1 MIHRPSRRRRRSRVS
16 ILLALTASAGLAL
29 SGCVD
34 GDRSQTGDANVT
46 ECPWEADTSV
56 EAAVTIGWQRIPNG
70 DLVVKDQG
78 LLEACMPNATITWTD
93 FDSGANVVQAY
104 ASGDIDLALIG
115 NSPSVLAMSPENNL
129 DVDVVW
135 VHDVIGDAES
145 LIAKDPAVESLE
157 DLQGELIGVPFGST
171 AHYSLLQAILV
182 AGLDPSTD
190 FTITNLEPSAMPAAW
205 SSDGIA
211 AAWVWQPTQ
220 NELLSD
226 GGHLVLSSADTAAD
240 GYPTYDLGTAD
251 AAFVADNPEFMAQWA
266 TAQDYAVQLIRDD
279 PAAAAES
286 IAATLG
292 ISVDDATEQMAG
304 YTYLSAQEQAGED
317 YLGGGMASDLVNTAA
332 FLLEQGSIPETLP
345 DSEYADHVDPTPAQ
359 AAAG

>member
-1 MIHRPSRRRRRSRVS
+1 MSTKLSRRAGGALLLVS
-16 ILLALTASAGLAL
+16 AAALTL

-34 GDRSQTGDANVT
+34 DDRSQTGDASVSD
-46 ECPWEADTSV
+46 CPWEADESIDATVS
-56 EAAVTIGWQRIPNG
+56 IGWQRIPNG

-115 NSPSVLAMSPENNL
+115 NSPSVLAMSPDNNL

-135 VHDVIGDAES
+135 IHDVIGDAES
-145 LIAKDPAVESLE
+145 LIAKDPEVETLE

-205 SSDGIA
+205 TSDGIA

-220 NELLSD
+220 SELLSS

-240 GYPTYDLGTAD
+240 GYPTYDLGTA
-251 AAFVADNPEFMAQWA
+251 ASGFVADNPEFMAQWA
-266 TAQDYAVQLIRDD
+266 TAQNYAVELIADD
-279 PAAAAES
+279 PDTAAES
-286 IAATLG
+286 MAATLS
-292 ISVDDATEQMAG
+292 ITLEEATEQMAG
-304 YTYLSAQEQAGED
+304 YTYLTAAEQVSED
-317 YLGGGMASDLVNTAA
+317 YLGGGMATDLANTGA
-332 FLLEQGSIPETLP
+332 FLLEQGSIPQVLT
-345 DSEYADHVDPTPAQ
+345 DDEYAGHVDPTPAQ

>member
-1 MIHRPSRRRRRSRVS
+1 MSPINHRRTAGAA
-16 ILLALTASAGLAL
+16 LLAAVALTAA
-29 SGCVD
+29 GCVD
-34 GDRSQTGDANVT
+34 SGRSQTGDAAVD
-46 ECPWEADTSV
+46 ECPWEPDTSI
-56 EAAVTIGWQRIPNG
+56 EAEVSIGWQRIPNG
-70 DLVVKDQG
+70 DLVVKDLG
-78 LLEACMPNATITWTD
+78 LLEACMPNAQITWTE
-93 FDSGANVVQAY
+93 FDSGGKVVQAY

-115 NSPSVLAMSPENNL
+115 NSPSVLAMSPDNNL

-135 VHDVIGDAES
+135 IHDVIGEAES
-145 LIAKDPAVESLE
+145 LIAKDADVSSLE

-190 FTITNLEPSAMPAAW
+190 FTITNLEPSAMPAGW

-220 NELLSD
+220 NELLES
-226 GGHLVLSSADTAAD
+226 GGHLVLSAADTAAD

-251 AAFVADNPEFMAQWA
+251 RTFAAENPELMAQWA
-266 TAQDYAVQLIRDD
+266 RAQDHAVGLIRDEPD
-279 PAAAAES
+279 VAAES

-292 ISVDDATEQMAG
+292 ITIEEASEQMAG
-304 YTYLSAQEQAGED
+304 YTYLTAGEQAGED
-317 YLGGGMASDLVNTAA
+317 YLGGGMATDLVNTAT
-332 FLLEQGSIPETLP
+332 FLLEQGSIAQTLP
-345 DSEYADHVDPTPAQ
+345 DEEYASHVDPSAAR